1 MARQKEFDI
10 DDVLDKA
17 MTLFWQQGYEKTS
30 LQQLVKVMGIHRQS
44 LYDTFGD
51 KYNLYMEAVTRY
63 QKIVKQYVDEQVLNG
78 NHTIDIIRSLF
89 FLIIE
94 EENYRKYGC
103 LVVNM
108 TVELAAL
115 DEQAL
120 KTSIE
125 YFNRTEKLFLNL
137 IVRGQALEQINPDLQ
152 ADQTAKYLLNA
163 WTGLRVLIKMNN
175 PHEDLRSIVDT
186 TLNILH
192 K

>member
-1 MARQKEFDI
+1 MARQKEFEI

-63 QKIVKQYVDEQVLNG
+63 QKIVKQYVDEQILNG

-94 EENYRKYGC
+94 GENYRKYGC

-108 TVELAAL
+108 TVELAVL

-125 YFNRTEKLFLNL
+125 YFNRTEKLFFNL
-137 IVRGQALEQINPDLQ
+137 VVRGQELEQINPNLQ
-152 ADQTAKYLLNA
+152 ADQVAKYLLNA

-186 TLNILH
+186 TLKILE
-192 K
+192 